1 MERASFECF
10 MFTFT
15 FTFLSVPVL
24 DMLTVQHQAMN
35 RSLNPDSRRIYRK
48 RADPVRVVSFATLN
62 KTAASLRRPQ
72 PEALVNSS
80 NGRAD
85 DGLWQPMPRRA
96 IEVSVSPSSWSGL
109 HSRVMASRQIPM
121 EAF

>member
-1 MERASFECF
+1 MESASFECF
-10 MFTFT
+10 RFTFT

-62 KTAASLRRPQ
+62 KTASSLRRPQ
-72 PEALVNSS
+72 HEALVNSS

-109 HSRVMASRQIPM
+109 HTRVIASRQIPM
-121 EAF
+121 EAI

>member
-1 MERASFECF
+1 

-48 RADPVRVVSFATLN
+48 RADPVRVVSFAALN

-121 EAF
+121 EAI